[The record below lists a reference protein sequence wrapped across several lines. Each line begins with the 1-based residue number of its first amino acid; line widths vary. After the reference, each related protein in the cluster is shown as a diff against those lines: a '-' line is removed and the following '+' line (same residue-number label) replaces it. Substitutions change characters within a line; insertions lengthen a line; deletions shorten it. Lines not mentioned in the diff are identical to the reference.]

1 MEKVVLLCR
10 VSTQSQD
17 YERQVN
23 ELTEYCTKC
32 NWQVVKV
39 FANKVSGAKKNEERP
54 EIIEMLDFI
63 KNNPIDKVVC
73 LEISRLGRNTLE
85 ALKVINML
93 TEQGVA
99 LHIKNYNLTT
109 LTPDGKVNPM
119 ASLMCTIMLEI
130 GQMERST
137 IAERIA
143 SGRAQYIAKCRKNG
157 VKMGRPATYRKP
169 DEAMKEQYAKDI
181 SLLRKGISYRNISTI
196 TGTSIGTIRKLKK
209 YV

>member
-10 VSTQSQD
+10 VSTHGQD
-17 YERQVN
+17 YERQVS
-23 ELTEYCTKC
+23 ELTDYCAKC
-32 NWQVVKV
+32 NWQIVKV
-39 FANKVSGAKKNEERP
+39 FANKVSGAKKNEDRP
-54 EIIEMLDFI
+54 EIVEMIEYI
-63 KNNPIDKVVC
+63 KNNEVNKVVC

-93 TEQGVA
+93 SEQGVA
-99 LHIKNYNLTT
+99 LHITNYNLTT
-109 LTPDGKVNPM
+109 LTHDGKTNPM

-130 GQMERST
+130 AQMERSL
-137 IAERIA
+137 IAERMT
-143 SGRAQYIAKCRKNG
+143 SGRNRYIALCRENG

-169 DEAMKEQYAKDI
+169 DEVMKEQYAKQI
-181 SLLRKGISYRNISTI
+181 SLLRKGISYRNVSTI